1 MHIFNNVSKLSHER
15 NMEDSFENLVEFEYL
30 IWKPKN
36 FGNGKDQN
44 HGTMA
49 NGEESV
55 KWLNLR
61 MLSEGQG
68 AGWES
73 AWSSRSSWPWNPPS
87 SP

>member
-1 MHIFNNVSKLSHER
+1 MNIFNIVSKLSHER

-30 IWKPKN
+30 IWKTKN

-55 KWLNLR
+55 KWFNLR
-61 MLSEGQG
+61 MLSEGRG
-68 AGWES
+68 GS
-73 AWSSRSSWPWNPPS
+73 ASSSKSSWPWNPPA